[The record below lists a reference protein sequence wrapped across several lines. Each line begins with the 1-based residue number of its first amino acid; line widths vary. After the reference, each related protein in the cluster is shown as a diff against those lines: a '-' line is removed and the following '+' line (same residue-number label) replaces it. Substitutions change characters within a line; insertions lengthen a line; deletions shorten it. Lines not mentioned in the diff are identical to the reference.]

1 MNLRKLSLTFL
12 MMTLGATCA
21 FAKKQPRYEPAHQL
35 TPEQAALVDKAVARE
50 KVLIKSI
57 QLRTPL
63 VETYIQ
69 TTRPDVKLY
78 EVPTEDQYMLSRVD
92 FAKTSFG
99 DKAYEPRGA
108 ERHGFFKGSM
118 AAITG
123 LTKALHLDTRFTY
136 NPTGFMEMMFLDP
149 SSFDQQHYVFS
160 YVRREFLGSVRTWVY
175 DVHPKVSGMGR
186 FYGRIWV
193 EDQDGNIVRFNGTYT
208 GPNSEDDSRYY
219 FHFDSWRLN
228 VQPDV
233 WLPVAVY
240 VEETER
246 QDGNKAV
253 GLKAQTHFWGY
264 SLKLPTRDSEN
275 VSVQVDNA
283 VDQSSDNQDV
293 RPLEASRAWISQ
305 AENNVIDRLVEAG
318 LVAPLSP
325 DGYETKV
332 LDQIVVNLAVPNNL
346 AFTDPVHCRVMLT
359 DTLEATT
366 VGNTI
371 LISKGLLDTLPN
383 EASIASVVSMELA
396 HIAMGHHID
405 TRYAFN
411 DRLMFPDTATFQ
423 RIDMYHSDADNAEAA
438 KQAMTY
444 LQASM
449 YKDQLP
455 QAGLYYAQLVDR
467 EKALKA
473 LNTPKLGDSLLKAD
487 GTPWM
492 ADLQKMSPKL
502 NWDDLKQTAALPL
515 GSWLKTDPWDDKV
528 HMLSGKF
535 YAPMNAREKM
545 PLEVT
550 PVFFRLQRYDLA
562 QNNAPAGPGASQGA
576 SQGANAAA
584 GQQAGADSQANPPAN
599 QPAANGDAQANPAAN
614 QPAGNNAAPANSQAQ
629 PAAGNDPPPGTPQP
643 QQPQQQ
649 GTANSQDQQLTG
661 TSNPPQQQ
669 PQPQQ

>member
-12 MMTLGATCA
+12 MISLGAVGA
-21 FAKKQPRYEPAHQL
+21 YAKKQPRYEPAHQL
-35 TPEQAALVDKAVARE
+35 TPEQAALIDKAVARE
-50 KVLIKSI
+50 KVLIQNI
-57 QLRTPL
+57 RLRAPL

-78 EVPTEDQYMLSRVD
+78 EVPVDDDYMLSRVD

-99 DKAYEPRGA
+99 DKAYQPRG
-108 ERHGFFKGSM
+108 EEKHGFFKGSM

-123 LTKALHLDTRFTY
+123 LTKALHLDTHFTY
-136 NPTGFMEMMFLDP
+136 NPVGFMEMMFLDP

-186 FYGRIWV
+186 FYGRVWV

-208 GPNSEDDSRYY
+208 GPSSADDSRYY

-228 VQPDV
+228 VQPDI

-246 QDGNKAV
+246 SEGNKSV

-283 VDQSSDNQDV
+283 IDKGDDSQDV
-293 RPLEASRAWISQ
+293 GPLQASRAWISQ

-318 LVAPLSP
+318 LVAPLNQ
-325 DGYETKV
+325 GGFEQQI
-332 LDQIVVNLAVPNNL
+332 LDQIVINLAVPNNL
-346 AFTDPVHCRVMLT
+346 AFTDPVHCRILLT

-371 LISKGLLDTLPN
+371 LISKGLLDTLPRN
-383 EASIASVVSMELA
+383 EESIASVVSMELA
-396 HIAMGHHID
+396 HIALGHHID

-423 RIDMYHSDADNAEAA
+423 RINMYHSDGDNEAAA
-438 KQAMTY
+438 KQAMVY

-449 YKDQLP
+449 YKDKLP
-455 QAGLYYAQLVDR
+455 AAGLYYVQLVDR
-467 EKALKA
+467 EKALKG
-473 LNTPKLGDSLLKAD
+473 LTTPKLGDSLLRPD
-487 GTPWM
+487 GTPWL
-492 ADLQKMSPKL
+492 ADLQKMAPKL
-502 NWDDLKQTAALPL
+502 SWDDLTQQAALPL

-528 HMLSGKF
+528 HMMNAKL
-535 YAPMNAREKM
+535 YAPINAREKM

-550 PVFFRLQRYDLA
+550 PVFYKLQRYDLA
-562 QNNAPAGPGASQGA
+562 QNNPPAAPAAQQNEGGAP
-576 SQGANAAA
+576 
-584 GQQAGADSQANPPAN
+584 SQAN
-599 QPAANGDAQANPAAN
+599 G
-614 QPAGNNAAPANSQAQ
+614 AGTQ
-629 PAAGNDPPPGTPQP
+629 PAAGNSSQAAPAANQNQPTSDNAAPPNPQAQQQPAGSDPPAAAASQSP
-643 QQPQQQ
+643 
-649 GTANSQDQQLTG
+649 ASQDQQLTG
-661 TSNPPQQQ
+661 TSNPPQ
-669 PQPQQ
+669 PQQ